1 MGTFSAKVGNLL
13 CDSEVKVTG
22 YPIFFLGYK
31 TKKFCINVYNIL
43 HKILSG
49 YNQSL

>member
-22 YPIFFLGYK
+22 YPIFFFLGYK
-31 TKKFCINVYNIL
+31 PKKFFINVYNIL

-49 YNQSL
+49 